1 MSKSISMRAY
11 LLHVVIIYS
20 SIQQILKQLV
30 VCPNFV
36 GANFVAPFVADHVYI
51 YSGTCRFEAP
61 TVPVFRVFLHNTGEA
76 EGYRTCYCSHI

>member
-36 GANFVAPFVADHVYI
+36 GANFVAPFVADHVYLLWDMQI
-51 YSGTCRFEAP
+51 
-61 TVPVFRVFLHNTGEA
+61 
-76 EGYRTCYCSHI
+76 